1 MLPFFLVLIPFLLFF
16 ILLIWKKTPL
26 VWVSL
31 ITLIAVLLIAFGFWR
46 VFPIYIVGS
55 LEKGFLV
62 ALDIFFIIF
71 GAIFFL
77 EIMRETKI
85 IENISFYLESISSDL
100 RIQVIFLAWFFENFL
115 EGTAGF
121 GTPSTVVAPL
131 LVGLGISPINAVII
145 ALLGNSASV
154 VFGAAGT
161 PIKVGFGEL
170 AGASVAPTSALINL
184 IGLLVPT
191 FMLWF
196 LTKGSKSFKK
206 EFFEALPF
214 AIWAGLAFSLSSLL
228 TVSLGQ
234 EFPSILGSVIGLVLV
249 LITTKLGILI
259 PKTEPELSDKTPAAS
274 LSLLKVLFP
283 YGLLIAMLVAGKFLI
298 GSMGLSIPI
307 AAVKHTF
314 AYFNPGF
321 AFIITG
327 ALTIGIFRISPKVF
341 LRSLNVSFKRS
352 IEPFLVIAFMSS
364 IAQVMVNS
372 VHNPSGT
379 LSMIDFLAAH
389 IKNFLLP
396 LWAPMVGAF
405 GSFLTGSATVSNL
418 MFGNFLAKTALDLNI
433 NVDGILALALV
444 GAAAGNMI
452 ALADIIAAE
461 AVVGL
466 KNEERKVLG
475 GVIIPCLIYIVLVG
489 LAGWILTLT
498 FHSNF

>member
-1 MLPFFLVLIPFLLFF
+1 MVLTPILLAIFPFAVFLVLLLV
-16 ILLIWKKTPL
+16 KKTPL
-26 VWVSL
+26 IWVSL
-31 ITLIAVLLIAFGFWR
+31 ITLVIVILTAVFYWKILPVFLFGS
-46 VFPIYIVGS
+46 I
-55 LEKGFLV
+55 EKGSLV

-85 IENISFYLESISSDL
+85 IENISFYLESISKDL

-161 PIKVGFGEL
+161 PIKVGFGSL
-170 AGASVAPTSALINL
+170 AGATVPMTAAILNSVGI
-184 IGLLVPT
+184 LVPV

-196 LTKGSKSFKK
+196 LTKGKTNSKK

-214 AIWAGLAFSLSSLL
+214 AIWAGIAFAIPSIF
-228 TVSLGQ
+228 TVALGQ

-249 LITTKLGILI
+249 LVTTKLGIFV
-259 PKTEPELSDKTPAAS
+259 PKTEKELVDSTKKATLPIA
-274 LSLLKVLFP
+274 KVLFP
-283 YGLLIAMLVAGKFLI
+283 YALLIVLLVAGKFLI
-298 GSMGLSIPI
+298 GSAGVAIPI
-307 AAVKHTF
+307 LVKHTF

-321 AFIITG
+321 AFIIAGVITILVFKIG
-327 ALTIGIFRISPKVF
+327 AKVSANSIG
-341 LRSLNVSFKRS
+341 LSFKRS
-352 IEPFLVIAFMSS
+352 VEPFLVIASMSG

-372 VHNPSGT
+372 VHNFSG
-379 LSMIDFLAAH
+379 LPSMIDFFAVH
-389 IKNFLLP
+389 VKNVLLP
-396 LWAPMVGAF
+396 LWAPVVGAF

-418 MFGNFLAKTALDLNI
+418 MFGNFLAVSAHDLGI
-433 NVDGILALALV
+433 GVDKILALALV
-444 GAAAGNMI
+444 GGAAGNMI

-475 GVIIPCLIYIVLVG
+475 GVIIPCLIYIILLG
-489 LAGWILTLT
+489 IAGMLFI
-498 FHSNF
+498 